1 MEVTIENFEQVLPVI
16 EDSIRRADFV
26 AIDTEFSGKKAASS
40 YEEFKEQFLPFFTF
54 TYEKTTNKVIDRNS
68 LSPEVSAT
76 LPFFQNRTI
85 LNTTFAK

>member
-40 YEEFKEQFLPFFTF
+40 YEEFGDHFFHSLTF

-68 LSPEVSAT
+68 LLCLSR
-76 LPFFQNRTI
+76 L
-85 LNTTFAK
+85 